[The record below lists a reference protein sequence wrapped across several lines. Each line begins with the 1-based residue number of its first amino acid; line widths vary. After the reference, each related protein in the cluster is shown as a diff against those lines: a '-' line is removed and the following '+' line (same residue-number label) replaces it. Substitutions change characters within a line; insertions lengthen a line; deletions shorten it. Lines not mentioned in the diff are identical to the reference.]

1 MDDKIDQEDI
11 TYIQRIINRTV
22 SPTLFADANHD
33 GKIDASDISQ
43 VQAII
48 NGNAAKLYMLDG
60 NEQDISVSLPAN
72 RIIVEYNQNI
82 EIARILGVEHL
93 VVGIDSTVAPVK
105 TLFFPGNAA
114 NITLVG
120 TPGSPDYETILNI
133 RPTTI
138 LTFGPDTIEK
148 AAKLPSIDV
157 VYLGLYKP
165 NVTHPE
171 DSRFIQGILKAGYI
185 FNKVDRATEYANWIL
200 NLTSTINNKISTI
213 PENQRKTVLLTN
225 SPTLGSA
232 RAYVALDTLGQ
243 TCILAGGS
251 NIASTPAGS
260 TALSL
265 AFDTEYILQQDPQYI
280 FLHTVR
286 YTYGG
291 GSNEPAQGIDA
302 NDPTG
307 MKDVLQRYVSQPAYA
322 NLRAIKNNNVYL
334 IAGDFRNNA
343 MGGTLGAVYMAK
355 VLYPDVFTD
364 FNPQTI
370 HQEYI
375 TKFLRLNYNL
385 DTNGV
390 FLYPAITVNG
400 DTVGIPNGT
409 R

>member
-1 MDDKIDQEDI
+1 
-11 TYIQRIINRTV
+11 
-22 SPTLFADANHD
+22 
-33 GKIDASDISQ
+33 
-43 VQAII
+43 
-48 NGNAAKLYMLDG
+48 
-60 NEQDISVSLPAN
+60 
-72 RIIVEYNQNI
+72 
-82 EIARILGVEHL
+82 
-93 VVGIDSTVAPVK
+93 
-105 TLFFPGNAA
+105 
-114 NITLVG
+114 
-120 TPGSPDYETILNI
+120 
-133 RPTTI
+133 
-138 LTFGPDTIEK
+138 
-148 AAKLPSIDV
+148 
-157 VYLGLYKP
+157 
-165 NVTHPE
+165 
-171 DSRFIQGILKAGYI
+171 
-185 FNKVDRATEYANWIL
+185 IL